1 MSHRGGNP
9 VQTECNT
16 DRFDFQPLKKRE
28 IRGCFDGGAITSD
41 AGGLLLR
48 EVEAKTRVLERFAGC
63 FTDHRD
69 PELIEH
75 PVDHLVAQRVY
86 GLALGYE
93 DLNDHDQLRHDPL
106 LALLVGKDDP
116 TGQDR
121 VRRRDRGKALAGK
134 STLNRLELSPPRADE
149 NSRYKKITAD
159 LGRMESLL
167 TDIFFE
173 AHPTP
178 PKQIILDFDATDDP
192 IHGNQ
197 LGRFFHGYY
206 KKYCYLPLY
215 VFCGEHLL
223 CAQLRPANQD
233 GAAGSVV
240 KLAGLV
246 ERLRCKWPNVQ
257 IMVRGDS
264 GFCRENLMRWCED
277 HGVDYILGLAKNE
290 RLRGEIDLE
299 LELTKAESEATGES
313 ARRFKDFTYQTLKS
327 WSRERRVVGKAEHLA
342 KGSNPR
348 FVVTSLLKEEY
359 DGRLLYEDLYCGRGD
374 MENRIKEQ
382 QLMLF
387 ADRTSADDMRANQIR
402 LYFSSITY
410 VLLSAMRRIGLAD
423 TRFERAQCNTIRLKL
438 LKVGALVR
446 ITVRKVWVSF
456 SQSYPYRD
464 QFLKVLANIRGSP
477 AVVLRC

>member
-1 MSHRGGNP
+1 MP
-9 VQTECNT
+9 TECNR
-16 DRFDFQPLKKRE
+16 DRLEFQPLEKRE
-28 IRGCFDGGAITSD
+28 LVGIFDGGTITSD

-48 EVEAKTRVLERFAGC
+48 EVDAKTGIIGRLAEC
-63 FTDHRD
+63 FTDYRD

-75 PVDHLVAQRVY
+75 TVAELVAQRVY
-86 GLALGYE
+86 ALALGYE

-106 LALLVGKDDP
+106 MAVLAGKDDP
-116 TGQDR
+116 TGRDR
-121 VRRRDRGKALAGK
+121 ARERDRGKALAGK

-159 LGRMESLL
+159 LARMESLL
-167 TDIFFE
+167 TDLFLE

-192 IHGNQ
+192 IHGHQ
-197 LGRFFHGYY
+197 LGRFFQGYY

-223 CAQLRPANQD
+223 CAQLRPADQD
-233 GAAGSVV
+233 GAAGSVA

-246 ERLRCKWPNVQ
+246 ERIRQRWPD
-257 IMVRGDS
+257 VRIIVRTDS

-277 HGVDYILGLAKNE
+277 HRVDYVVGLAKNA
-290 RLRGEIDLE
+290 RLRSEIDLE
-299 LELTKAESEATGES
+299 LELARAEFEATGEP
-313 ARRFKDFTYQTLKS
+313 ARRFRDFRYQTRES

-348 FVVTSLLKEEY
+348 FVVTSLSEDEY
-359 DGRLLYEDLYCGRGD
+359 EGRSLYEDVYCARGE

-387 ADRTSADDMRANQIR
+387 ADRTSAGDMRANQIR
-402 LYFSSITY
+402 LYFASFAY
-410 VLLSAMRRIGLAD
+410 VLLGAMRRIGLAS
-423 TRFERAQCNTIRLKL
+423 TPFHRAQCNTIRLKL
-438 LKVGALVR
+438 LKIGALVR
-446 ITVRKVWVSF
+446 ITVRKIWVSF
-456 SQSYPYRD
+456 SSSYPYRD
-464 QFLKVLANIRGSP
+464 QFMAVLSNIRRAP
-477 AVVLRC
+477 QCVLRC

>member
-1 MSHRGGNP
+1 M
-9 VQTECNT
+9 
-16 DRFDFQPLKKRE
+16 
-28 IRGCFDGGAITSD
+28 FDGGAITSD
-41 AGGLLLR
+41 AGALLLR
-48 EVEAKTRVLERFAGC
+48 EVEAKMGILGRFAGC

-75 PVDHLVAQRVY
+75 SVDHLIAQRVY

-106 LALLVGKDDP
+106 MAVLVGKRDP

-121 VRRRDRGKALAGK
+121 LRQRDRGKALAGK
-134 STLNRLELSPPRADE
+134 STLNRLELSPPRANQ

-159 LGRMESLL
+159 LGQMESLL
-167 TDIFFE
+167 TDFFIE

-178 PKQIILDFDATDDP
+178 PKRIILDFDATDDP
-192 IHGNQ
+192 IHGDQ
-197 LGRFFHGYY
+197 LGRFFQGYY
-206 KKYCYLPLY
+206 KEYCYLPLY

-223 CAQLRPANQD
+223 CAQLRPADQD

-246 ERLRCKWPNVQ
+246 ERIRREWPDVQ
-257 IMVRGDS
+257 IIVRADS
-264 GFCRENLMRWCED
+264 GFCRGNLMRWCED
-277 HGVDYILGLAKNE
+277 HGVDYILGLVKNS
-290 RLRGEIDLE
+290 RLRWEIDLE
-299 LELTKAESEATGES
+299 LELAKAESEATGE
-313 ARRFKDFTYQTLKS
+313 AAGRFKDFTYRTRES

-342 KGSNPR
+342 KGTNAR
-348 FVVTSLLKEEY
+348 FVVTSLSKEQY
-359 DGRLLYEDLYCGRGD
+359 DGRSLYEDLYCARGK

-402 LYFSSITY
+402 LYLSSIAY

-423 TRFERAQCNTIRLKL
+423 TSFERAQCSTIRLKL
-438 LKVGALVR
+438 LKIGALVR
-446 ITVRKVWVSF
+446 ITVRKIWISF

-464 QFLKVLANIRGSP
+464 QFLKILANIRGTP
-477 AVVLRC
+477 PVVLRC

>member
-1 MSHRGGNP
+1 

-16 DRFDFQPLKKRE
+16 DRFDFQPLQKRE
-28 IRGCFDGGAITSD
+28 VLGICDGGAITSD
-41 AGGLLLR
+41 AGALLLR
-48 EVEAKTRVLERFAGC
+48 EVEAKRAIIARFAAC

-75 PVDHLVAQRVY
+75 AVEHLIAQRVY

-106 LALLVGKDDP
+106 MAVLVGKRDP

-121 VRRRDRGKALAGK
+121 LRQRDRGKALAGK

-159 LGRMESLL
+159 LGQMESLL
-167 TDIFFE
+167 TDFFIE

-192 IHGNQ
+192 IHGDQ
-197 LGRFFHGYY
+197 LGRFFQGYY
-206 KKYCYLPLY
+206 KAYCYLPLY

-223 CAQLRPANQD
+223 CAQLRPADQD
-233 GAAGSVV
+233 GAAGSVA
-240 KLAGLV
+240 KLTGLV
-246 ERLRCKWPNVQ
+246 ERIRREWPDVQ
-257 IMVRGDS
+257 IIVRADS
-264 GFCRENLMRWCED
+264 GFCRDNLMSWCED
-277 HGVDYILGLAKNE
+277 HGVDYVLGLAKNS
-290 RLRGEIDLE
+290 RLRWEIDLE
-299 LELTKAESEATGES
+299 LELAKAESEATGKP
-313 ARRFKDFTYQTLKS
+313 ARRFKDFRYRTRES

-342 KGSNPR
+342 KGSNSR
-348 FVVTSLLKEEY
+348 FVVTSLSKKEYE
-359 DGRLLYEDLYCGRGD
+359 GRSLYEDLYCGRGE

-387 ADRTSADDMRANQIR
+387 ADRTSAEDMRANQIR
-402 LYFSSITY
+402 LYLSSITY
-410 VLLSAMRRIGLAD
+410 VLLSAVRRIGLAD
-423 TRFERAQCNTIRLKL
+423 TPFERAQCSTIRLKL
-438 LKVGALVR
+438 LKIGALVR
-446 ITVRKVWVSF
+446 ITVRKIWISF

-464 QFLKVLANIRGSP
+464 QFLKILANIRSAP
-477 AVVLRC
+477 PVVLRC

>member
-1 MSHRGGNP
+1 M
-9 VQTECNT
+9 QTECNT
-16 DRFDFQPLKKRE
+16 ERFDLQPLEKRE
-28 IRGCFDGGAITSD
+28 IRGIFDGGAITSD

-48 EVEAKTRVLERFAGC
+48 EVEAKIGILRRFADC

-75 PVDHLVAQRVY
+75 SVVDLIAQRVY
-86 GLALGYE
+86 GMALGYE

-106 LALLVGKDDP
+106 LAVLVGKQDP

-121 VRRRDRGKALAGK
+121 LRQRDHGKALAGK
-134 STLNRLELSPPRADE
+134 STLNRLELSPPRADT

-159 LGRMESLL
+159 LGQMESLL
-167 TDIFFE
+167 TDFFIE

-178 PKQIILDFDATDDP
+178 PERIILDFDATDDP

-197 LGRFFHGYY
+197 LGRFFQGYY
-206 KKYCYLPLY
+206 KEYCYMPLY

-223 CAQLRPANQD
+223 CAQLRPADQD

-240 KLAGLV
+240 KLTGLV
-246 ERLRCKWPNVQ
+246 ERIRQQWSDVQ
-257 IMVRGDS
+257 IIVRGDS

-277 HGVDYILGLAKNE
+277 NGVDYILGLAKND
-290 RLRGEIDLE
+290 RLGWEIDLE
-299 LELTKAESEATGES
+299 LELAKAESEATGKP
-313 ARRFKDFTYQTLKS
+313 ARRFKDFAYQTLKS
-327 WSRERRVVGKAEHLA
+327 WSRARRVVGKAEYLP
-342 KGSNPR
+342 KGPNSR
-348 FVVTSLLKEEY
+348 FVVTSLSVQQYE
-359 DGRLLYEDLYCGRGD
+359 GRSLYEDLYCGRGE

-402 LYFSSITY
+402 LYFSSISY
-410 VLLSAMRRIGLAD
+410 VLLSAMRRIGLAE
-423 TRFERAQCNTIRLKL
+423 TPFERAQCSTIRLKL
-438 LKVGALVR
+438 LKIGALVR
-446 ITVRKVWVSF
+446 ITVRKIWISF

-464 QFLKVLANIRGSP
+464 QFLKILANIRSAP
-477 AVVLRC
+477 HVVLRC